1 MPPIL
6 AALDANTNQVISA
19 EELANAPTALKTLDK
34 NGDGKLA
41 SDELMPQRPG
51 GPSGV
56 ESTDARKR
64 FSPPFISALDKD
76 SDGTISADEIAAAA
90 TSLKTLDK
98 NNDGQLNE
106 DEIMPQ
112 PSGGRGRGGA
122 GGPGGPPPG
131 Q

>member
-6 AALDANTNQVISA
+6 AVLDANTNRVISV

-51 GPSGV
+51 GPPGG
-56 ESTDARKR
+56 EDTAARKR
-64 FSPPFISALDKD
+64 FTPPFLSALDPD
-76 SDGTISADEIAAAA
+76 SDGTISAEEMAAAA

-98 NNDGQLNE
+98 NGDGQLGE
-106 DEIMPQ
+106 EELMPQ
-112 PSGGRGRGGA
+112 PSGGRGRGGPGGR
-122 GGPGGPPPG
+122 GGPAPNR
-131 Q
+131 